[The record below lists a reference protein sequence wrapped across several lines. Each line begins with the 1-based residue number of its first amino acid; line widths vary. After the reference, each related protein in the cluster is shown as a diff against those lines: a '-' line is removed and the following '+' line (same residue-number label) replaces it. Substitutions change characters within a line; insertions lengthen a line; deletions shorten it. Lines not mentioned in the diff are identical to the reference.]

1 MAVEITMPPLSQTT
15 DSVRLVK
22 WLVSEGD
29 AVKKGDPLCEV
40 ETDKV
45 TMEVESYTNG
55 TVLSKNAPEGE
66 DVKVGTVIA
75 YVGEKG
81 EAVPAQ
87 EAGTEKGAAKAPDS
101 EDAAASAPSER
112 GAADQPPA
120 RQAAVSPLARKTAER
135 LGVDLSAVTGRGP
148 GGRVTREDV
157 EKAADGGR
165 PQPPSAG
172 ELSGGSGNAKAVRMV
187 RYKAEKM
194 GIDLSSVPGSGAGG
208 LITREDL
215 LAFDEGGGR
224 TAAAGTARP
233 AAATAAE
240 RPAAGIQQAPEGAG
254 LPPFS
259 EESLS
264 ANQSAVA
271 ANLSR
276 SIREIPHYTVRVTVD
291 AGPMTAFRRSKLLP
305 DGRKISVYSPYIFA
319 VSRAL
324 ARHGDVNGSYRDGR
338 RLRYGAVNVAFAYA
352 AGSELYAP
360 VVKNADKKSIHEID
374 TDLKWL
380 AAKAQNRKLET
391 DDISGATFTLSNLG
405 SFPVDEFTA
414 VISPGQGGIIAIGRS
429 GPRVYASDDGAIR
442 TINTAVLNGSF
453 DHRIINGA
461 RAAEFLTTVKR
472 ILEEELG

>member
-22 WLVSEGD
+22 WLVNEGD

-55 TVLSKNAPEGE
+55 TVLSTSAPEGE

-75 YVGEKG
+75 YVGDKG

-87 EAGTEKGAAKAPDS
+87 DAGAEEG
-101 EDAAASAPSER
+101 AAASAPSER
-112 GAADQPPA
+112 VAAEQAPA
-120 RQAAVSPLARKTAER
+120 KKESATAVSPLARKIAER
-135 LGVDLSAVTGRGP
+135 LGVDLSALTGSGP

-157 EKAADGGR
+157 EKAAEGR
-165 PQPPSAG
+165 GQQASSAG
-172 ELSGGSGNAKAVRMV
+172 QAAGGNGNAGVKVSRMV

-194 GIDLSSVPGSGAGG
+194 GIDLSNVPGSGAGS

-215 LAFDEGGGR
+215 LAFAEGGGR
-224 TAAAGTARP
+224 TAAAGTVRP
-233 AAATAAE
+233 AAAAGAE
-240 RPAAGIQQAPEGAG
+240 RPAVAIQQAPAGAG
-254 LPPFS
+254 LPSFH
-259 EESLS
+259 EEPLS

-276 SIREIPHYTVRVTVD
+276 SMREIPHYTVRVTVD
-291 AGPMTAFRRSKLLP
+291 AAPMTAFRQSKPLP

-324 ARHGDVNGSYRDGR
+324 ARHAGVNGSYRDGK

-352 AGSELYAP
+352 VGSELFAP
-360 VVKNADKKSIHEID
+360 VVKDADKKPIHEID
-374 TDLKWL
+374 ADLKWL
-380 AAKAQNRKLET
+380 AAKAQNGKLEAG
-391 DDISGATFTLSNLG
+391 DINGATFTLSNLG
-405 SFPVDEFTA
+405 SFPIDEFTA
-414 VISPGQGGIIAIGRS
+414 VISPGHGGIIAIGRS
-429 GPRVYASDDGAIR
+429 GPRVYADKDGAIR
-442 TINTAVLNGSF
+442 TANTAVLNGSF

-461 RAAEFLTTVKR
+461 QAAEFLTTVRR